1 MAIRSPKPYGF
12 GRTTAKMAT
21 FWGTDCHVGLRP
33 PRNDSPFSTRCCRRR
48 RQLHSVCRCDAPAER
63 RAAPA
68 GACGEQP
75 PEAALS
81 ERRRRSLRLRLF
93 HCPVGEP
100 SASPFLSLCPKTTAK
115 NCQMR
120 QLRRN
125 RFHGIMLTYRRS
137 MPTPQNRHNSL
148 KQRRKFP
155 SDSRCGSVE
164 TCRNSASVLL
174 RCGENAREMVGA
186 FRVVTQWQV

>member
-1 MAIRSPKPYGF
+1 MSKKRGNVIAETLVGNAVPGVPAAEGGNCIRCAGAMHL
-12 GRTTAKMAT
+12 RNA
-21 FWGTDCHVGLRP
+21 GLRP
-33 PRNDSPFSTRCCRRR
+33 QARAASNRRR
-48 RQLHSVCRCDAPAER
+48 RLLASVDGVPYAYVYVI
-63 RAAPA
+63 
-68 GACGEQP
+68 
-75 PEAALS
+75 ALW
-81 ERRRRSLRLRLF
+81 
-93 HCPVGEP
+93 GEP

-120 QLRRN
+120 QLQRN

>member
-1 MAIRSPKPYGF
+1 
-12 GRTTAKMAT
+12 
-21 FWGTDCHVGLRP
+21 
-33 PRNDSPFSTRCCRRR
+33 
-48 RQLHSVCRCDAPAER
+48 
-63 RAAPA
+63 
-68 GACGEQP
+68 
-75 PEAALS
+75 
-81 ERRRRSLRLRLF
+81 
-93 HCPVGEP
+93 
-100 SASPFLSLCPKTTAK
+100 
-115 NCQMR
+115 MR
-120 QLRRN
+120 QLQRN

-137 MPTPQNRHNSL
+137 MPTPQNRHIAL